1 VIVATRRGN
10 PFAHAQKRLPHRA
23 YIGRQG
29 PWRRVDR
36 EEIDAAAARIAGGA
50 EYLSWASR
58 RGTEIGRTVLGFDTL
73 EKAQAMQAWIDASGI
88 ADRPLP
94 EPPPNYPQLKVG

>member
-1 VIVATRRGN
+1 VVMRRGN
-10 PFAHAQKRLPHRA
+10 PFVDAQKRLRHRA

-36 EEIDAAAARIAGGA
+36 EEIDAAAARIAAGA
-50 EYLSWASR
+50 GYLSWAGA
-58 RGTEIGRTVLGFDTL
+58 RGTEMGRTVVGFDTP

-94 EPPPNYPQLKVG
+94 EPPPNLPQLKVG

>member
-1 VIVATRRGN
+1 MVRRWGN
-10 PFAHAQKRLPHRA
+10 PFADAQKRLPHRA

-50 EYLSWASR
+50 EYLLWAGA
-58 RGTEIGRTVLGFDTL
+58 RGIESGRTVIGFDTP
-73 EKAQAMQAWIDASGI
+73 EKARRMQAWIEASRI

-94 EPPPNYPQLKVG
+94 EPPPNLPQLKVG

>member
-1 VIVATRRGN
+1 MVTRRGN
-10 PFAHAQKRLPHRA
+10 PFADAQKRLPHRA

-29 PWRRVDR
+29 PWRTVDR

-50 EYLSWASR
+50 EFLSWAGG
-58 RGTEIGRTVLGFDTL
+58 RGTEMGRTVFGFDTP

-94 EPPPNYPQLKVG
+94 EPPPNLPQLKVG

>member
-10 PFAHAQKRLPHRA
+10 PFANAQKRLPHRA

-50 EYLSWASR
+50 EYLSWGGR
-58 RGTEIGRTVLGFDTL
+58 RGIEIGRTVFGFDTSG
-73 EKAQAMQAWIDASGI
+73 KARAMQAWIDASDI

>member
-1 VIVATRRGN
+1 MVRRRGN
-10 PFAHAQKRLPHRA
+10 PFADAQKRLPHRA

-50 EYLSWASR
+50 EYRSWAGR
-58 RGTEIGRTVLGFDTL
+58 RGTEMGRTVFGFDTP
-73 EKAQAMQAWIDASGI
+73 EKARAMQTWIDVSGI
-88 ADRPLP
+88 ANRPLP
-94 EPPPNYPQLKVG
+94 EPPPKQPQLKVG

>member
-10 PFAHAQKRLPHRA
+10 PFANAQKRLPHRA

-50 EYLSWASR
+50 EYLSWAGG
-58 RGTEIGRTVLGFDTL
+58 RGTEFGRTVFGFDTP
-73 EKAQAMQAWIDASGI
+73 EKARSMQAWIDALGI